1 MTSPAQKLRRASI
14 VGALAAA
21 TVLAACGPDI
31 PGDWK
36 AFVPTEGLNN
46 AFGDEDTGT
55 MKKVVLN
62 YDRSAIDGDALRG
75 KFTSK
80 LEPEGFKQ
88 VSECVSPNGTSSAMY
103 VGKDKEV
110 FQVII
115 NLLGDD
121 FYDVELQRATGLPG
135 VKLPNPDNCKWTDG
149 AKAVCELDAQDR
161 CKFK

>member
-1 MTSPAQKLRRASI
+1 MNCLTSELPLLTI
-14 VGALAAA
+14 VAVAAA
-21 TVLAACGPDI
+21 LTGCGPDI
-31 PGDWK
+31 PAEWK
-36 AFVPTEGLNN
+36 TFVPAEGLTS
-46 AFGDEDTGT
+46 AFGAEDSGK

-62 YDRSAIDGDALRG
+62 YDKEKAGGDALRG
-75 KFTSK
+75 KFTAK

-88 VSECVSPNGTSSAMY
+88 VSECVSPSGTSSAMY
-103 VGKDKEV
+103 LGKDKEV

-115 NLLGDD
+115 NLLGDQ

-135 VKLPNPDNCKWTDG
+135 VKLPNADDCKWTDG